1 MQTDP
6 FVEYQ
11 RLTENYSKM
20 YDQELLNLAANTADL
35 TEQARQVLS
44 GEMRKRGLQTPQAA
58 GTARKLPG
66 QLPDPMP
73 ARASA
78 RFGVLARAPEP
89 VPDTPNFQDESGD
102 ESGES
107 DEPREYTWKTVLC
120 ECEDREEAWQI
131 CEMLRRAGI
140 ESWIDGPRGSYSP
153 YSGELDLRTPR
164 VLVAA
169 DQIDQAREIAARPIP
184 QEIVEQSKMQT
195 PEFEPPVCPKC
206 GAEDP
211 VLENADPANAWK
223 CEACEYEWTEA
234 PMDQVETP
242 GKAES

>member
-6 FVEYQ
+6 FVEYR

-20 YDQELLNLAANTADL
+20 YDQELLNLAADTADL

-44 GEMRKRGLQTPQAA
+44 DEMRKRGIELPKPGGAV
-58 GTARKLPG
+58 RKI
-66 QLPDPMP
+66 PDPVME
-73 ARASA
+73 RASTA
-78 RFGVLARAPEP
+78 FSVVSRAPEP
-89 VPDTPNFQDESGD
+89 VADTPDLED
-102 ESGES
+102 RS
-107 DEPREYTWKTVLC
+107 DRQHEYTWKTVLC
-120 ECEDREEAWQI
+120 ECESQEEAWQI

-153 YSGELDLRTPR
+153 YSGELDLSTPR

-169 DQIDQAREIAARPIP
+169 DQLDQAQEIAARPIP

-211 VLENADPANAWK
+211 VLESADPANAWK

-234 PMDQVETP
+234 PTDQVETP